1 MALKTVSF
9 WGATNGTWLNVATV
23 LVGGVAGILLGN
35 SVPSAYPS
43 IILQAFGLLTLGL
56 GVDACVVVFNET
68 VARYRTHV
76 VVPDTYGARLA
87 MVMVMSLA
95 LGSIL
100 GTGMGLNQRLEQAFA
115 SWESEPSA
123 RGDAST
129 ATNDDTS
136 NTERSADAN
145 PAIAAPSALLARGFV
160 TAFVLFCVG
169 PLTLL
174 GCLRNGLH
182 GDPGYLQVKSVLD
195 GFSSMALASKFGL
208 GVMLSVPAVGVL
220 QGGLSLLAWR
230 FSEPLPDVSLRM
242 MTSVGGVLM
251 LGTGISI
258 LEIADI
264 PVANMI
270 PALFLPP
277 ALIALAEIPAPGYL
291 LPRGERAANDD
302 EAA

>member
-1 MALKTVSF
+1 M
-9 WGATNGTWLNVATV
+9 ATV

-56 GVDACVVVFNET
+56 GVDACVVVFNDT
-68 VARYRTHV
+68 VARYRTLV

-87 MVMVMSLA
+87 MVMVISLA

-100 GTGMGLNQRLEQAFA
+100 GTGMGLSQRLEQAFA
-115 SWESEPSA
+115 SWEPEPSA
-123 RGDAST
+123 RGEAST
-129 ATNDDTS
+129 ATNADAS
-136 NTERSADAN
+136 NPERSADASN
-145 PAIAAPSALLARGFV
+145 PAVTAPSALLARGFV

-251 LGTGISI
+251 LGTGFSI
-258 LEIADI
+258 LEITDI
-264 PVANMI
+264 PVADMI

-277 ALIALAEIPAPGYL
+277 ALIALAEILAPGYL
-291 LPRGERAANDD
+291 LPRGERVANDD